1 MKELFRQT
9 QSYQSIV
16 SSLSSKNIKPWI
28 RGLHGSAIAYL
39 LGSLAQDSANQSFI
53 AILPSQSEAEKL
65 AQDLSN
71 DVDVSVFPECH
82 NFLYQGITPPKKHT
96 ADRMV
101 CFENLI
107 SEKPTFISTSI
118 KALLQK
124 VPPKPAIN
132 SYFRTVQTGQEIDLS
147 ETTAYLI
154 DSGYSKVELVEA
166 KGDFARRGNIL
177 DIYPLNYEQ
186 PIRIDLF
193 GDEVDEI
200 RLFDP
205 NTQRST
211 QNLDRVTLT
220 PVREIIFTDEIVDQ
234 WRKRSDTLI
243 SSKSSSKYTFEIAQ
257 ITYRL
262 EEGRDLEG
270 LESIIPMLHNQ
281 MSILLDYVPTDTLA
295 ALIEPSWVDREAK
308 QLMEQAEQIYHKKC
322 DSNQFMVPPNETFM
336 PLDSLISKLEE
347 LQTICISLTP
357 PPTGFANQVEEI
369 QFGMRPL
376 GLQRGNYQM
385 NFEKI
390 KKWAEDGYSTT
401 IFCEN
406 KKLSQRFGQILNERD
421 FSASRTHV
429 RTGNLSEG
437 FISENDKIVVMSD
450 HEVFGRAYRP
460 TKKPKFKDGTPISSI
475 IDLQVND
482 FVVHVSHGI
491 AVYKGIKKIEV
502 DGKLQDFIKLEY
514 AANDILYVPTY
525 QINLVQK
532 YIGGDEKDYKPK
544 IDRLGGT
551 AWKKT
556 KSKAQAAIEK
566 MAEELLAT
574 YAKRKST
581 EGFAFPSDSPWQ
593 QEFEA
598 LFPFEETPDQI
609 ESISNVKLDM
619 EQSQPMDRL
628 ICGDV
633 GYGKTE
639 IALRAAF
646 KAVAAG
652 KQVAVLVPTTVLA
665 LQHFNTFQNRFNPF
679 PICVEMLSRLKTP
692 KQAVAAKS
700 GITKGTVDIVIG
712 THALISETIKFNDL
726 GLLIIDEEHRF
737 GVKHKETIKQ
747 IRSTVDVLTLTA
759 TPIPRTLHMSMV
771 GIRDFSLINTPPENR
786 LPIETYIMEYN
797 PDIVKESILREVER
811 RGQVFFVHN
820 RVQSITSIAAH
831 LEELLPKKVRIA
843 ISHGQMPERQLEKVI
858 TDFMDHKYDVLVST
872 MIIESGVDI
881 PNVNTIIINRAD
893 ALGLAQLYQLRGRVG
908 RADLQAYGYMFYPQ
922 GQAITE
928 GAQKRL
934 RVIEEFTDL
943 GSGFKI
949 ALRDLEIRGA
959 GNMLGPQ
966 QHGHITTIGYDLYCQ
981 LLEEAIQKLKGEE
994 IDERIDVRI
1003 DLPLESYLPD
1013 NYIPD
1018 SRQKISFY
1026 KKIANLHTAAERQ
1039 ELEAE
1044 LQDRFGT
1051 IPEPINVLLDIAEL
1065 KRHCQEIGAER
1076 ISTGEGKINITF
1088 NQERTPVNPQKI
1100 ILLIQQD
1107 KRISLLPPS
1116 QLQIDSRGL
1125 SGRNLVLVIK
1135 SILKKLQDN

>member
-16 SSLSSKNIKPWI
+16 SSLGSKNIKPWI
-28 RGLHGSAIAYL
+28 RGLHGSSIAFL
-39 LGSLAQDSANQSFI
+39 LGSLFQDLANQSFM
-53 AILPSQSEAEKL
+53 AIFPSQSDAEKL

-82 NFLYQGITPPKKHT
+82 NFLYQGISPPKKHT
-96 ADRMV
+96 TDRLA
-101 CFENLI
+101 CFENLMNG
-107 SEKPTFISTSI
+107 KPTFISTSI

-124 VPPKPAIN
+124 VPPNPTIN
-132 SYFRTVQTGQEIDLS
+132 SYFRTVKIGQEIDLS
-147 ETTAYLI
+147 DITAYLV
-154 DSGYSKVELVEA
+154 DGGYGKVELVEA

-177 DIYPLNYEQ
+177 DIYPLNYDQ

-193 GDEVDEI
+193 GDEVDDI
-200 RLFDP
+200 RLFDS

-211 QNLDRVTLT
+211 KNINQVTLT
-220 PVREIIFTDEIVDQ
+220 PVREIIFTDEIVTQ
-234 WRKRSDTLI
+234 WRKRSETLI
-243 SSKSSSKYTFEIAQ
+243 TSKSSPKYTFEIEQ

-270 LESIIPMLHNQ
+270 LESIIPMLHSH
-281 MSILLDYVPTDTLA
+281 MSTLLDYVSPDTIPI
-295 ALIEPSWVDREAK
+295 LIEPSWVDREAK
-308 QLMEQAEQIYHKKC
+308 QLIEQAEQIYQKKW
-322 DSNQFMVPPNETFM
+322 DSNQFMVSPDETFL
-336 PLDSLISKLEE
+336 PLGSLISKLEE
-347 LQTICISLTP
+347 LQTIHISLTP
-357 PPTGFANQVEEI
+357 PPTSFTNQVEEI

-390 KKWAEDGYSTT
+390 KKWAEGGYSTT

-406 KKLSQRFGQILNERD
+406 QKLSQRFGQILNERNFPD
-421 FSASRTHV
+421 SRTHV

-437 FISENDKIVVMSD
+437 FISEDDKIVVMSD
-450 HEVFGRAYRP
+450 HEVFGRAHRP

-475 IDLQVND
+475 IDLQVDD

-502 DGKLQDFIKLEY
+502 DDKLQDFIKLEY
-514 AANDILYVPTY
+514 AASDILYVPMY

-532 YIGGDEKDYKPK
+532 YIGGSKKDHKPK

-551 AWKKT
+551 AWKNT
-556 KSKAQAAIEK
+556 KSKAQAAIEQ
-566 MAEELLAT
+566 MAEELLSI

-581 EGFAFPSDSPWQ
+581 EGFAFPNDSPWQ

-609 ESISNVKLDM
+609 ESISDVKSDM

-639 IALRAAF
+639 VALRAAF

-652 KQVAVLVPTTVLA
+652 KQVAILVPTTVLA

-679 PICVEMLSRLKTP
+679 PICVEMLSRFKTP
-692 KQAVAAKS
+692 KQMQMTKK
-700 GITKGTVDIVIG
+700 GITKGTIDIVIG
-712 THALISETIKFNDL
+712 THALISETVKFNDL

-737 GVKHKETIKQ
+737 GVKHKEKIKQ

-797 PDIVKESILREVER
+797 PDIVQESILREVER
-811 RGQVFFVHN
+811 GGQVFFVHN
-820 RVQSITSIAAH
+820 RVQSIASIATR
-831 LEELLPKKVRIA
+831 LEELLPKVKIA
-843 ISHGQMPERQLEKVI
+843 ISHGQMPERQLETII

-908 RADLQAYGYMFYPQ
+908 RADLQAYGYLFYPQ

-966 QHGHITTIGYDLYCQ
+966 QHGHIATIGYDLYCQ
-981 LLEEAIQKLKGEE
+981 LLEETIQKLKGEAINE
-994 IDERIDVRI
+994 KIDVRI
-1003 DLPLESYLPD
+1003 DLPLEAYLPD
-1013 NYIPD
+1013 NYVPD

-1026 KKIANLHTAAERQ
+1026 KKIANLETAAERQ
-1039 ELEAE
+1039 ELEVE
-1044 LQDRFGT
+1044 FQDRFGA
-1051 IPEPINVLLDIAEL
+1051 IPEPVHVLLDTAEL
-1065 KRHCQEIGAER
+1065 KHHCQEIGIER
-1076 ISTGEGKINITF
+1076 ISAGKDRINITF
-1088 NQERTPVNPQKI
+1088 NPERTQINPQQI
-1100 ILLIQQD
+1100 IVLIQQD
-1107 KRISLLPPS
+1107 KRISLIPPS
-1116 QLQIDSRGL
+1116 RLQIDSRGL
-1125 SGRNLVLVIK
+1125 SGRSLILVIR
-1135 SILKKLQDN
+1135 SILKKLQSS

>member
-9 QSYQSIV
+9 QPYQSIV
-16 SSLSSKNIKPWI
+16 SSLGSQRIKPWI
-28 RGLHGSAIAYL
+28 RGLHGSSVAFL
-39 LGSLAQDSANQSFI
+39 LCSLAEDLANQSFI
-53 AILPSQSEAEKL
+53 AIFPSQSEAEKL

-71 DVDVSVFPECH
+71 DIEVSVFPEYQ
-82 NFLYQGITPPKKHT
+82 NFLYQGISPPKKYI
-96 ADRMV
+96 ADRME
-101 CFENLI
+101 CFKNLI
-107 SEKPTFISTSI
+107 NGKPTFISTSI

-124 VPPKPAIN
+124 VPPNPVIN
-132 SYFRTVQTGQEIDLS
+132 SYLRTLKIGQEIDLS
-147 ETTAYLI
+147 ELTTYLVN
-154 DSGYSKVELVEA
+154 SGYRKVELVEA

-177 DIYPLNYEQ
+177 DIYPLNHDW

-193 GDEVDEI
+193 GDEVEDI
-200 RLFDP
+200 RLFDF

-211 QNLDRVTLT
+211 KNINQVTLI
-220 PVREIIFTDEIVDQ
+220 PAREITFTDAIVNQ
-234 WRKRSDTLI
+234 WRNRAETLI
-243 SSKSSSKYTFEIAQ
+243 ALKSSPKYTFEIEQ
-257 ITYRL
+257 ITCRL
-262 EEGRDLEG
+262 EEGIDLEG
-270 LESIIPMLHNQ
+270 LESIIPMLHND
-281 MSILLDYVPTDTLA
+281 MSTLLDYVPPDTITT
-295 ALIEPSWVDREAK
+295 LIEPSWVKREAQ
-308 QLMEQAEQIYHKKC
+308 QLIEQAEQIYQKKW
-322 DSNQFMVPPNETFM
+322 DANQFMVPTDETFI
-336 PLDSLISKLEE
+336 PVDPLISKLEA
-347 LQTICISLTP
+347 LQTIYISLTP
-357 PPTGFANQVEEI
+357 PPTPVTNKFEEI

-390 KKWAEDGYSTT
+390 KTWSEDGYSTT

-406 KKLSQRFGQILNERD
+406 QKLSQRFEHILNERNFPD
-421 FSASRTHV
+421 SRTHV

-437 FISENDKIVVMSD
+437 FISEDERIVVMSD
-450 HEVFGRAYRP
+450 HEVFGRTQRP
-460 TKKPKFKDGTPISSI
+460 RKKPKFKDGASIASI

-491 AVYKGIKKIEV
+491 AVYQGIKKIEV
-502 DGKLQDFIKLEY
+502 DGKFQDFIKLEY
-514 AANDILYVPTY
+514 TNNDILYVPTY

-532 YIGGDEKDYKPK
+532 YIGGNEKDYKPK

-551 AWKKT
+551 TWKNT

-566 MAEELLAT
+566 MAEELLSI

-581 EGFAFPSDSPWQ
+581 EGFAFPCDSPWQ

-609 ESISNVKLDM
+609 ESITNVKSDM
-619 EQSQPMDRL
+619 EKSQPMDRL

-639 IALRAAF
+639 VALRATF

-692 KQAVAAKS
+692 KQMQSIKE
-700 GITKGTVDIVIG
+700 GIAKGTVDIVIG
-712 THALISETIKFNDL
+712 THALISEKIKFHDL

-737 GVKHKETIKQ
+737 GVKHKEKIKQ

-797 PDIVKESILREVER
+797 PDIVKDSILREIER
-811 RGQVFFVHN
+811 GGQVFFVHN
-820 RVQSITSIAAH
+820 RVQSIASIAAH
-831 LEELLPKKVRIA
+831 LEELLPQAKIA
-843 ISHGQMPERQLEKVI
+843 ISHGQMPERQLEKII
-858 TDFMDHKYDVLVST
+858 TDFMDHKYDVLLST

-908 RADLQAYGYMFYPQ
+908 RADLQAYGYLFYPQ

-959 GNMLGPQ
+959 GNMLGSQ
-966 QHGHITTIGYDLYCQ
+966 QHGHIATIGYDLYCQ
-981 LLEEAIQKLKGEE
+981 LLEETIKKLKGEE
-994 IDERIDVRI
+994 INETIDVRI
-1003 DLPLESYLPD
+1003 DLPLEAYLPD
-1013 NYIPD
+1013 NYVPD

-1026 KKIANLHTAAERQ
+1026 KKIANLKTTTERR

-1044 LQDRFGT
+1044 FQDRFGT
-1051 IPEPINVLLDIAEL
+1051 IPEPVHFLLDTAEL
-1065 KRHCQEIGAER
+1065 KHHCQEIGIER
-1076 ISTGEGKINITF
+1076 ISFAENKINIA
-1088 NQERTPVNPQKI
+1088 VNPEKAQINPQQI
-1100 ILLIQQD
+1100 IKLMQQD
-1107 KRISLLPPS
+1107 KRISLIPPS
-1116 QLQIDSRGL
+1116 RLQIDSRGL
-1125 SGRNLVLVIK
+1125 SGRNFILVIR
-1135 SILKKLQDN
+1135 SILKKLQSD

>member
-16 SSLSSKNIKPWI
+16 SSLGSKNIKPWI
-28 RGLHGSAIAYL
+28 RGLHGSSIAFL
-39 LGSLAQDSANQSFI
+39 LGSLAQDLANQSFM
-53 AILPSQSEAEKL
+53 AIFPSQSDAEKL

-82 NFLYQGITPPKKHT
+82 NFLYQGISPPKKHT
-96 ADRMV
+96 ADRLA
-101 CFENLI
+101 CFENLMNG
-107 SEKPTFISTSI
+107 KPTFISTSI

-124 VPPKPAIN
+124 VPPNPTIN
-132 SYFRTVQTGQEIDLS
+132 SYFRKVKIGQEIDLADI
-147 ETTAYLI
+147 TAYLV
-154 DSGYSKVELVEA
+154 DGGYGKVELVEA

-177 DIYPLNYEQ
+177 DIYPLNYDQ

-193 GDEVDEI
+193 GDEVDDI
-200 RLFDP
+200 RLFDS

-211 QNLDRVTLT
+211 KNINQVTLT
-220 PVREIIFTDEIVDQ
+220 PVREIIFTDEIVTQ
-234 WRKRSDTLI
+234 WRKRSETLI
-243 SSKSSSKYTFEIAQ
+243 TSKSSPKYTFEIEQ

-270 LESIIPMLHNQ
+270 LESIIPMLHSH
-281 MSILLDYVPTDTLA
+281 MSTLLDYVPPDTVPILV
-295 ALIEPSWVDREAK
+295 EPSWVDREAK
-308 QLMEQAEQIYHKKC
+308 QLIEQAEQIYQKKW
-322 DSNQFMVPPNETFM
+322 DSNQFMVSPDETFI
-336 PLDSLISKLEE
+336 PLGSLISKLEE
-347 LQTICISLTP
+347 LQAIHISLTP
-357 PPTGFANQVEEI
+357 PPTSFTNQVEEI

-406 KKLSQRFGQILNERD
+406 QKLSQRFGQILNERNFPD
-421 FSASRTHV
+421 SRTHV

-437 FISENDKIVVMSD
+437 FVSEDDKIVVMSD
-450 HEVFGRAYRP
+450 HEVFGRAHRP

-475 IDLQVND
+475 IDLQVDD

-502 DGKLQDFIKLEY
+502 DDKLQDFIKLEY
-514 AANDILYVPTY
+514 AASNILYVPMY

-532 YIGGDEKDYKPK
+532 YIGGSKKDHKPK

-551 AWKKT
+551 AWKNT
-556 KSKAQAAIEK
+556 KSKAQAAIEQ
-566 MAEELLAT
+566 MAEELLSI

-581 EGFAFPSDSPWQ
+581 EGFAFPNDSPWQ

-609 ESISNVKLDM
+609 ESISDVKSDM

-639 IALRAAF
+639 VALRAAF

-652 KQVAVLVPTTVLA
+652 KQVAILVPTTVLA

-679 PICVEMLSRLKTP
+679 PICVEMLSRFKTP
-692 KQAVAAKS
+692 KQMQMTKK

-712 THALISETIKFNDL
+712 THALISETVKFNDL

-737 GVKHKETIKQ
+737 GVKHKEKIKQ

-797 PDIVKESILREVER
+797 PDIVQESILREVER
-811 RGQVFFVHN
+811 GGQVFFVHN
-820 RVQSITSIAAH
+820 RVQSIASIATR
-831 LEELLPKKVRIA
+831 LEELLPKVKIA
-843 ISHGQMPERQLEKVI
+843 ISHGQMPERQLETII

-908 RADLQAYGYMFYPQ
+908 RADLQAYGYLFYPQ

-966 QHGHITTIGYDLYCQ
+966 QHGHIATIGYDLYCQ
-981 LLEEAIQKLKGEE
+981 LLEETIKKLKGEE
-994 IDERIDVRI
+994 IDEKIDVRI
-1003 DLPLESYLPD
+1003 DLPLEAYLPD
-1013 NYIPD
+1013 NYVPD

-1026 KKIANLHTAAERQ
+1026 KKIANLETAAERQ
-1039 ELEAE
+1039 ELEVE
-1044 LQDRFGT
+1044 FQDRFGA
-1051 IPEPINVLLDIAEL
+1051 IPEPVHVLLDTAEL
-1065 KRHCQEIGAER
+1065 KHHCQEIGIER
-1076 ISTGEGKINITF
+1076 ISAGKDKINITF
-1088 NQERTPVNPQKI
+1088 NPERTQINPQQI
-1100 ILLIQQD
+1100 IVLIQQD
-1107 KRISLLPPS
+1107 KRISLIPPS
-1116 QLQIDSRGL
+1116 RLQIDSRGL
-1125 SGRNLVLVIK
+1125 SGRSLILVIR
-1135 SILKKLQDN
+1135 SILKKLQSS

>member
-9 QSYQSIV
+9 QSYQSII

-28 RGLHGSAIAYL
+28 RGLHGSSTAYL
-39 LGSLAQDSANQSFI
+39 LGSLAQDLVKQSFI
-53 AILPSQSEAEKL
+53 AIFPSQSDAEKL
-65 AQDLSN
+65 VQDLSN
-71 DVDVSVFPECH
+71 DINVSVFPECH
-82 NFLYQGITPPKKHT
+82 NFLYQGISPPKKHI
-96 ADRMV
+96 ADRME
-101 CFENLI
+101 CFENLM
-107 SEKPTFISTSI
+107 SGKPTFISTSI

-124 VPPKPAIN
+124 VPPKPVIN
-132 SYFRTVQTGQEIDLS
+132 SYFRTVKIGQEIDLS
-147 ETTAYLI
+147 EITAYLI
-154 DSGYSKVELVEA
+154 DSGYGKVELVEA

-177 DIYPLNYEQ
+177 DIYPLNYDQ

-193 GDEVDEI
+193 GDEVDDI
-200 RLFDP
+200 RLFDS
-205 NTQRST
+205 NTQRSNK
-211 QNLDRVTLT
+211 NLDRVTLT
-220 PVREIIFTDEIVDQ
+220 PVREIISTDEIIDQ

-243 SSKSSSKYTFEIAQ
+243 SSKSSPKYTFEIEQ

-262 EEGRDLEG
+262 EEGKDLEG
-270 LESIIPMLHNQ
+270 LESIIPMLHSH
-281 MSILLDYVPTDTLA
+281 MSTLLDYVPPDTLVT
-295 ALIEPSWVDREAK
+295 LVEPSWVEREAK
-308 QLMEQAEQIYHKKC
+308 QLIEQAEQIYQKKW
-322 DSNQFMVPPNETFM
+322 DSNQFMVPPDETFM

-347 LQTICISLTP
+347 LRTIHTSSTP
-357 PPTGFANQVEEI
+357 PPTSFANQIEEI
-369 QFGMRPL
+369 QFGMLPL

-390 KKWAEDGYSTT
+390 KKWAEDGYT
-401 IFCEN
+401 ITILCEN
-406 KKLSQRFGQILNERD
+406 QKLSQRFGQILNERNFPD
-421 FSASRTHV
+421 LRTHV

-437 FISENDKIVVMSD
+437 FISEDEKIVVMSD

-460 TKKPKFKDGTPISSI
+460 TKKPKFKDGVPISSI
-475 IDLQVND
+475 IDLQVDD

-491 AVYKGIKKIEV
+491 AVYRGIKKIEV

-514 AANDILYVPTY
+514 AASDILYVPTY

-532 YIGGDEKDYKPK
+532 FIGGDEKDYKPK

-556 KSKAQAAIEK
+556 KSKAQAAIEN
-566 MAEELLAT
+566 MAEELLSI

-598 LFPFEETPDQI
+598 LFSFEETPDQI
-609 ESISNVKLDM
+609 ESISDVKSDM

-639 IALRAAF
+639 VALRAAF
-646 KAVAAG
+646 KAVEAG

-665 LQHFNTFQNRFNPF
+665 LQHFNTFQHRFNPF
-679 PICVEMLSRLKTP
+679 PICVEMLSRFRTP
-692 KQAVAAKS
+692 KQMQTTKS
-700 GITKGTVDIVIG
+700 GMTKGTVDIVIG
-712 THALISETIKFNDL
+712 THALISDTIKFNDL

-737 GVKHKETIKQ
+737 GVKHKEKIKQ

-797 PDIVKESILREVER
+797 PDIIQESILREVER
-811 RGQVFFVHN
+811 GGQAFFVHN
-820 RVQSITSIAAH
+820 RVQSIASIATH
-831 LEELLPKKVRIA
+831 LGELLPQVRIA
-843 ISHGQMPERQLEKVI
+843 VSHGQMPERQLEKVI

-893 ALGLAQLYQLRGRVG
+893 VLGLAQLYQLRGRVG
-908 RADLQAYGYMFYPQ
+908 RADLQAYGYLFYPQ
-922 GQAITE
+922 GQAVTE

-966 QHGHITTIGYDLYCQ
+966 QYGHIATIGYDLYCQ

-994 IDERIDVRI
+994 IEEKIDVRI
-1003 DLPLESYLPD
+1003 DLPLEAYLPD

-1026 KKIANLHTAAERQ
+1026 KKIANLKTTEGRE
-1039 ELEAE
+1039 ELEVE

-1051 IPEPINVLLDIAEL
+1051 IPESVNILLDIAEL
-1065 KRHCQEIGAER
+1065 KHNCQEVGVER
-1076 ISTGEGKINITF
+1076 ISTGEEKIKITF
-1088 NQERTPVNPQKI
+1088 NQERTSVNPQKVI
-1100 ILLIQQD
+1100 VLIQQD
-1107 KRISLLPPS
+1107 KRISLIPPS

-1125 SGRNLVLVIK
+1125 SGRNLVLVIR
-1135 SILKKLQDN
+1135 SILNKLQNS